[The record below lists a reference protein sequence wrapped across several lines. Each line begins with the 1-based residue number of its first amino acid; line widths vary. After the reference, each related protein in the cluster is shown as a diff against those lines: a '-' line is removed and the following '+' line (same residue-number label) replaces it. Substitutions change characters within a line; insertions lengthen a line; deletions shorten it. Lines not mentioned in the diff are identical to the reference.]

1 MQKHNRKK
9 SATTI
14 KSIDRNVVLLG
25 WVSFFTDMASAMI
38 TPLLPIFVV
47 SVLHE
52 GMDKLG
58 IVVAVATFVS
68 YALRFVSGYL
78 SDRFGVVKPLVVG
91 GYLLSAIAKPTV
103 GLTHGYKSVAAL
115 RALERLGKALRSAPK
130 DVMIAHY
137 ATSASS
143 GKTFGFHKTMD
154 IAGELSGMVAV
165 FALLYLLGESE
176 GVIRGIFLATLL
188 PGMIGVAIVAFGVRD
203 VAPRKNG
210 ASDKIFRLTTRDK
223 RHIASMLW
231 YFAFL
236 FFFFSDAFFAV
247 QAKETGVSVT
257 YLPLLFALSAGVQ
270 TATSYLFGVSVD
282 RFGAR
287 AVMSVAY
294 LCGIAA
300 QGLLWTQQS
309 VATWIAFALM
319 GLFTVASL
327 NAQRADI
334 SRSCDNKGSVYGIF
348 YAGVALAAASGAY
361 VIGRIWESGGMEA
374 ALRFSSVG
382 TMIVGTGYCLWYG
395 IKPVLFGNKYNND
408 R

>member
-1 MQKHNRKK
+1 MQ
-9 SATTI
+9 T
-14 KSIDRNVVLLG
+14 IDRNVLMLG

-91 GYLLSAIAKPTV
+91 GYLLSAIAKPSV
-103 GLTHGYKSVAAL
+103 GMTHGYKSVAAL

-137 ATSASS
+137 TTSKRS
-143 GKTFGFHKTMD
+143 GKTFGFHKAMD

-165 FALLYLLGESE
+165 FALLYLFGESE
-176 GVIRGIFLATLL
+176 GVIRAIFLATLL

-203 VAPRKNG
+203 VAPKKNG
-210 ASDKIFRLTTRDK
+210 LSEAFRLTTRDK
-223 RHIASMLW
+223 RHIVSMLW

-236 FFFFSDAFFAV
+236 FFFFSDAFFAI
-247 QAKETGVSVT
+247 QAKNTGISAT
-257 YLPLLFALSAGVQ
+257 YLPLLFALSAGMQ
-270 TATSYLFGVSVD
+270 TATSYLFGMSVD

-287 AVMSVAY
+287 AVMVVAY

-300 QGLLWTQQS
+300 QGLLWAEQN
-309 VATWIAFALM
+309 VATWVAFGLM

-334 SRSCDNKGSVYGIF
+334 SRSCDNKGSVYGVF

-361 VIGRIWESGGMEA
+361 AIGHIWESEGMEA
-374 ALRFSSVG
+374 ALRFSLVG
-382 TMIVGTGYCLWYG
+382 TATVGMGYFLWYG
-395 IKPVLFGNKYNND
+395 IKPILFENTYNNK
-408 R
+408 